1 MTYRM
6 EAVPVNMV
14 TVVIS
19 ARILAVN
26 AINVLLAHVAIQSV
40 TKVRILF
47 QFTNVKMLS
56 TVIVF
61 NIDRL

>member
-1 MTYRM
+1 MTHRM
-6 EAVPVNMV
+6 EAVHVNMV

>member
-1 MTYRM
+1 MQNVSASKKEPNHVTYRM
-6 EAVPVNMV
+6 EAAPVNMV

-47 QFTNVKMLS
+47 NTIM
-56 TVIVF
+56 
-61 NIDRL
+61 